1 MQPWSFIHITDI
13 HVASPR
19 SIRYAPAWNENWQSA
34 QQQMLDIQPDLLL
47 IGGDIARDGL
57 IHRFE
62 LENIKQDLDALPF
75 PYHVIPGNMDIGN
88 KKRRSQAPVLMMSH

>member
-1 MQPWSFIHITDI
+1 
-13 HVASPR
+13 
-19 SIRYAPAWNENWQSA
+19 
-34 QQQMLDIQPDLLL
+34 MLDIQQELLL